1 MLLFA
6 FNCCNQ
12 PHSFNV
18 ACIISQLALLL
29 LCLKL
34 MSLHVYS
41 YIHIQW
47 QTNEIQRWSSTR
59 MMLTQTTQFSSTWRK
74 SQVTFKE
81 SRYWTDES
89 YDWELTQNNELNIIN
104 MKSNAEKA
112 TLRPLIKVL
121 YDEFDDLF
129 LNVESFFIR
138 AVMKFVIQQ
147 NCWTYVALQ
156 TVTKVLKRLRT
167 HNPLCV
173 KEAITKNC
181 PQHQHSTWYQWRSI
195 SRTSVYRCA
204 SKHNC
209 WDSLM
214 TFSVKCCYN
223 QRCFVRSSLNN
234 NNFITQMLFKLWV
247 NILSECQLYWISHN
261 QIHIHW
267 QSSAH

>member
-1 MLLFA
+1 VRFRERVCVLFFVVEWLLNTSLQHHYVAVCIQLLQSATLFQ
-6 FNCCNQ
+6 CCLHYITTCT
-12 PHSFNV
+12 HS
-18 ACIISQLALLL
+18 
-29 LCLKL
+29 
-34 MSLHVYS
+34 YS
-41 YIHIQW
+41 VSNSCHFMCTATLHIQW

-74 SQVTFKE
+74 SHESLFKE
-81 SRYWTDES
+81 GRYWTDES

-167 HNPLCV
+167 HNPSV
-173 KEAITKNC
+173 SKEAITKNC

-195 SRTSVYRCA
+195 SRTSVYRVHA

-209 WDSLM
+209 WAVWL

-223 QRCFVRSSLNN
+223 QRCFVRSSP
-234 NNFITQMLFKLWV
+234 Q
-247 NILSECQLYWISHN
+247 Q
-261 QIHIHW
+261 
-267 QSSAH
+267 